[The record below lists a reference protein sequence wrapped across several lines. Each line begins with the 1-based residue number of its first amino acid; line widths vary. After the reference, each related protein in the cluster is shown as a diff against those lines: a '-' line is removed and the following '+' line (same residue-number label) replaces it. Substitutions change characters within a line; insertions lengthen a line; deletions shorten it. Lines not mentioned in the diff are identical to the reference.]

1 MTITTIPPSLL
12 IDASQLVKA
21 NSIIGNKKDNLTILY
36 TPASNLHKDGSMDTG
51 SVSFKND
58 KLVRRTHVIERVNS
72 VVNRLV
78 KTKVVREVDHEN
90 EKVERIKEEG
100 RVRRLAANVR
110 VSYLSFSIAFSERED
125 WSGRIGLT
133 SCVCM
138 RRLTRDELTRSRR
151 IPISSWQDQGNKNQ
165 KPSPTITCTMGQ

>member
-110 VSYLSFSIAFSERED
+110 VSHFLHWPHVYRLVED
-125 WSGRIGLT
+125 GVAGLNPTLNGNETDEGRI
-133 SCVCM
+133 
-138 RRLTRDELTRSRR
+138 
-151 IPISSWQDQGNKNQ
+151 K
-165 KPSPTITCTMGQ
+165 